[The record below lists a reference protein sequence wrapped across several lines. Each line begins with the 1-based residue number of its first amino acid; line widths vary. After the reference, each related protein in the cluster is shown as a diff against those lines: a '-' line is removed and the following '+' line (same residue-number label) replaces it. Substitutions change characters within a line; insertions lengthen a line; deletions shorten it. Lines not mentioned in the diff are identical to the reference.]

1 MAPDFAG
8 GGRLSRTGY
17 AGSCR
22 SSIVAVALATTL
34 GGCATLPPIAP
45 RPAAMQAIAPDRR
58 EGAMPAA
65 ASADGV
71 SYVFHRPFGC
81 RRLSKWHERNV
92 QACEGDTRMR
102 VTLGDD
108 GRVGTAPANDAP
120 PRDRYPGELVHQWR
134 HCPYAPDPALDAR
147 PDRFARYEDPDV
159 GTCYLYRPTDAAAL
173 ERLSGP
179 ARLGS
184 LDRLHPVLADA
195 TRQLVLRAAEAGIDL
210 KVISTVRPH
219 SVRSRTSRVT
229 GRDGR
234 VRTVVRKTRATTLH
248 AWGLAVD
255 VNLAHRRDLASA
267 TAAFRQGGPERAA
280 WERAGRIGEELGLLW
295 LGRLR
300 PTEIFHFEWRPGLS
314 GIPKGAEKRRLQRA
328 QARGGNAAV
337 WELLRY
343 DPKRP
348 TAFRDLRDP
357 APDVPAGTLDGPR
370 APPLR

>member
-1 MAPDFAG
+1 M
-8 GGRLSRTGY
+8 SRTGH
-17 AGSCR
+17 AGCCR
-22 SSIVAVALATTL
+22 SSIVAVALAAAL
-34 GGCATLPPIAP
+34 GGCATPGPIAP
-45 RPAAMQAIAPDRR
+45 RPPAMQAVALDRR
-58 EGAMPAA
+58 DGAMARE

-71 SYVFHRPFGC
+71 AYVFHRPFEC
-81 RRLSKWHERNV
+81 RRLSRWYERNV
-92 QACEGDTRMR
+92 QACAGDARML
-102 VTLGDD
+102 VTLGHD

-120 PRDRYPGELVHQWR
+120 PRDRYPGELAHQWR
-134 HCPYAPDPALDAR
+134 HCPDGEDPRLAAR
-147 PDRFARYEDPDV
+147 PDLFARYEDPDV
-159 GTCYLYRPTDAAAL
+159 GPCYLYRPVDAAAL

-179 ARLGS
+179 ARLAS

-219 SVRSRTSRVT
+219 SVRSRTVRVT

-255 VNLAHRRDLASA
+255 VNLAHRRDLSSA
-267 TAAFRQGGPERAA
+267 TAAFRQGGPERAT
-280 WERAGRIGEELGLLW
+280 WEQVGRIGEELGLLW

-314 GIPKGAEKRRLQRA
+314 GIPKGEEKRRLQRA

-337 WELLRY
+337 WEMLRH

-357 APDVPAGTLDGPR
+357 PPEVPAGTLDGPR